1 MMIIFLPLVL
11 RDVSSFFKVTLQE
24 EFWKYKVFCH
34 YQCIFF
40 GFRVI
45 FLTAEKSWLYQGEL
59 YLWPSQIY
67 SLTLKNLF
75 RLSSVI
81 SFLVQDLKADFPV
94 IKIRVTV
101 YKDKYIYYIV
111 YKEQEDKH

>member
-11 RDVSSFFKVTLQE
+11 RDASSFFKVTLQQE
-24 EFWKYKVFCH
+24 SQKYKVFCH

-59 YLWPSQIY
+59 YLWPSQIS
-67 SLTLKNLF
+67 SLTLKT
-75 RLSSVI
+75 
-81 SFLVQDLKADFPV
+81 FLDLVLLYPSYC
-94 IKIRVTV
+94 KI
-101 YKDKYIYYIV
+101 
-111 YKEQEDKH
+111 